1 MNISTDN
8 PLLLLGAGNMGWAL
22 LNGWLEQKLA
32 PSTIFVKDPNLTME
46 RQQGLL
52 TKEVHLIENNDV
64 KFTPSVVLL
73 AVKPQIMQTALS
85 EIQGFVG
92 ENTLIISIAAGTT
105 ISEIESVLVDRPV
118 IRVMPNT
125 PAQVKRGISA
135 IFCNQ
140 NVTEQQKKLAGELM
154 TSVGEVVWLD
164 SEDQIDLVTGLSGTG
179 PAYVFLLTECLI
191 NAGIRSG
198 LSSEIAR
205 KLAIQTVVG
214 SGELMFQTEIPPA
227 KLRENVTSPGGTTE
241 AALKVLNSESGM
253 QPLLDAAVNEA
264 ITRAKELGKK

>member
-1 MNISTDN
+1 MDISTDN
-8 PLLLLGAGNMGWAL
+8 PLLLLGAGNMGGAL
-22 LNGWLEQKLA
+22 LNGWLERKLA
-32 PSTIFVKDPNLTME
+32 PATIFVKDPNLTIE

-52 TKEVHLIENNDV
+52 AKKVRLIENNDV

-73 AVKPQIMQTALS
+73 AVKPQIMQTVLS
-85 EIQGFVG
+85 EIQEFVG
-92 ENTLIISIAAGTT
+92 ENTLIVSIAAGTT
-105 ISEIESVLVDRPV
+105 TTEIESVLDNRAV

-135 IFCNQ
+135 IYCNR
-140 NVTEQQKKLAGELM
+140 NVTEQQRKLAGELM

-179 PAYVFLLTECLI
+179 PAYVFLLTECLVH
-191 NAGIRSG
+191 AGTRLGFST
-198 LSSEIAR
+198 EIAR

-214 SGELMFQTEIPPA
+214 SGELMFQTEISPA

-241 AALKVLNSESGM
+241 AALKILNSESGL
-253 QPLLDAAVNEA
+253 QPLLDATVDEA
-264 ITRAKELGKK
+264 IARAKELGKK